1 MDGKIDA
8 APRKLRPLEEG
19 KVIQL
24 TPAGLLERYSTV
36 RSHLGIY
43 NNVCVTAVYRCSYNG
58 DLLQALWRAVGDV
71 VAQHPILSAT
81 PVDIDTKD
89 PRFIS
94 LPITEPEQVVQL
106 RKSQTVVTD
115 PQFEAEMQMTLE
127 KQHNTPFEHG
137 ATPKPFWRLE
147 VLDDRTSSRSFVAC
161 LCFHHSLMDTKSAL
175 IFHEDLEKAL
185 DQSLT
190 TTRSVDAMLPPL
202 DAVYD
207 LPVSETFVQQASNY
221 IEPSARVWSGALQQ
235 LPVRSRVRL
244 FWVSGEVAESFRK
257 HCKGEKTSVTAGMM
271 ALMAAAFF
279 KVIPDNYD
287 TLQGDCAVSLR
298 HLLPGPIN
306 DRSTGCYVGSFSEQ
320 YSRSADPAS
329 MWSDAR
335 RTKATIDEVTR
346 KRGADMPVGYLRHV
360 ADDMSGWLSGK
371 LGKKRAAAWEISN
384 VGVVGSAGKVTET
397 EFKMERML
405 FSQSASA
412 TSGAIKV
419 SVVTGRD
426 GQLGFAFS
434 WQEGIVEKRLAEE
447 LVSTFRESLLALV
460 SEGGR

>member
-1 MDGKIDA
+1 MASSFSIMNGNIDA
-8 APRKLRPLEEG
+8 TSGELRSL
-19 KVIQL
+19 
-24 TPAGLLERYSTV
+24 GLLERYSAV

-43 NNVCVTAVYRCSYNG
+43 NNVCVTAVYKYCYDG
-58 DLLQALWRAVGDV
+58 DLLQALWQAVSDV

-94 LPITEPEQVVQL
+94 LPITEPEQVIQL
-106 RKSQTVVTD
+106 RKSQTVVTN
-115 PQFEAEMQMTLE
+115 PQFEAELQMTLE

-137 ATPKPFWRLE
+137 ATPKPLWRLE
-147 VLDDRTSSRSFVAC
+147 VLDDRTSSRSFVTC

-190 TTRSVDAMLPPL
+190 TTRSVDALLPPL
-202 DAVYD
+202 DAVYA
-207 LPVSETFVQQASNY
+207 LPVSEAFVQQASKY
-221 IEPSARVWSGALQQ
+221 IESSARVWSGALQQ

-244 FWVSGEVAESFRK
+244 FCVSGEVAESFRT

-271 ALMAAAFF
+271 ALLAAAFF

-306 DRSTGCYVGSFSEQ
+306 DRSLGCYVGSFSEQ

-329 MWSDAR
+329 VWSDAR
-335 RTKATIDEVTR
+335 RTKATINKAAKR
-346 KRGADMPVGYLRHV
+346 RGADMPVGYLRHV
-360 ADDMSGWLSGK
+360 ADDMSGWLSRK
-371 LGKKRAAAWEISN
+371 LGKKRAAAWELSN
-384 VGVVGSAGKVTET
+384 VGVVGSAGRVTET
-397 EFKMERML
+397 GFKMERML
-405 FSQSASA
+405 FSQSARA
-412 TSGAIKV
+412 TSGAVKV

-434 WQEGIVEKRLAEE
+434 WQEGIVEERLAEE
-447 LVSTFRESLLALV
+447 VVSTFRELLALV

>member
-1 MDGKIDA
+1 MNGDIDA
-8 APRKLRPLEEG
+8 APSELRSL
-19 KVIQL
+19 
-24 TPAGLLERYSTV
+24 GLLERYSAV

-43 NNVCVTAVYRCSYNG
+43 NNVCVTAVYKCSYNG

-71 VAQHPILSAT
+71 VAQHPILRAT
-81 PVDIDTKD
+81 PVDIDTKE

-94 LPITEPEQVVQL
+94 LKITEPEQVIQL
-106 RKSQTVVTD
+106 RKPQTAVTG
-115 PQFEAEMQMTLE
+115 PQFEAELQMTLE

-137 ATPKPFWRLE
+137 ATPQPFWRLE
-147 VLDDRTSSRSFVAC
+147 VLDDRTSSGSFVAC

-190 TTRSVDAMLPPL
+190 TTRSVDVLLPPL
-202 DAVYD
+202 EAVYD
-207 LPVSETFVQQASNY
+207 LPVSEAFVQQASKY

-235 LPVRSRVRL
+235 VPVGTRVGL
-244 FWVSGEVAESFRK
+244 FWVSEKTADSFRK
-257 HCKGEKTSVTAGMM
+257 HCKGEKASVTAVIM
-271 ALMAAAFF
+271 ALLATAFF
-279 KVIPDNYD
+279 KVLPDDYD

-298 HLLPGPIN
+298 HLLPDPID
-306 DRSTGCYVGSFSEQ
+306 DRSLGCYVGSFSEQ

-335 RTKATIDEVTR
+335 RTKATIDEVAR
-346 KRGADMPVGYLRHV
+346 NRGADMPVGYLRCV
-360 ADDMSGWLSGK
+360 AHDMPGWLSGK
-371 LGKKRAAAWEISN
+371 LGKKRAAAWELSN
-384 VGVVGSAGKVTET
+384 VGVVGSAGRVAKTG
-397 EFKMERML
+397 FKMERML

-412 TSGAIKV
+412 TSGAVKV
-419 SVVTGRD
+419 SVVTGID

-434 WQEGIVEKRLAEE
+434 WQEGIVEERLAEE
-447 LVSTFRESLLALV
+447 VVSTFRESLLDLA

>member
-1 MDGKIDA
+1 MNGKIDI
-8 APRKLRPLEEG
+8 APRKLRPL
-19 KVIQL
+19 
-24 TPAGLLERYSTV
+24 GLLERYSTV

-43 NNVCVTAVYRCSYNG
+43 NNVCVTAVYRCSYDG

-94 LPITEPEQVVQL
+94 LPITEPEQVIQL

-115 PQFEAEMQMTLE
+115 PHFEAELQMTLE

-147 VLDDRTSSRSFVAC
+147 VLDDRTNSGSFVTC

-185 DQSLT
+185 NQSSIT
-190 TTRSVDAMLPPL
+190 THSKDALLPSL
-202 DAVYD
+202 EAVYD
-207 LPVSETFVQQASNY
+207 LPVSEAFVQQASIYN
-221 IEPSARVWSGALQQ
+221 ESPANVWSGAVQK
-235 LPVRSRVRL
+235 LPVRTRVRL
-244 FWVSGEVAESFRK
+244 FWVSGEVADSFRK
-257 HCKGEKTSVTAGMM
+257 HCKGQKASVTAGMM
-271 ALMAAAFF
+271 ALLAAAFF
-279 KVIPDNYD
+279 KVLPDDYD
-287 TLQGDCAVSLR
+287 TLQGDCAISLR
-298 HLLPGPIN
+298 HLLPVPIS
-306 DRSTGCYVGSFSEQ
+306 DRSLGCYVGSFSEQ

-329 MWSDAR
+329 VWSDAR
-335 RTKATIDEVTR
+335 RTKSTIDEVTKR
-346 KRGADMPVGYLRHV
+346 RGADMPVGYLRHV
-360 ADDMSGWLSGK
+360 ADDMPGWLSGK
-371 LGKKRAAAWEISN
+371 LGKKRAAAWELSN
-384 VGVVGSAGKVTET
+384 VGVVGYAGKVTET
-397 EFKMERML
+397 EFKVERML

-412 TSGAIKV
+412 TSGAVKV

-434 WQEGIVEKRLAEE
+434 WQEGIVEERLAEE
-447 LVSTFRESLLALV
+447 VVSTFRELLLALI